1 MTQIPAYFGST
12 EAPQSVSHQTKPDR
26 RLLRVRDERPPSDGV
41 ADKCN
46 EFPVASMAS
55 PLPRATP
62 GRSKYISNPRMRTVL
77 VPLQNRPLLMMMVRG
92 GGFPTS
98 PLAFIPIGRMGPPL
112 RRFAA
117 DAHDC
122 IMFGSLDLPHTR
134 LRRDSTAPE
143 SAVPSDCHPRR
154 TTVLEAV
161 TMRPGEI
168 EPRPTMEKMRHPA

>member
-1 MTQIPAYFGST
+1 MSPTKRNPIAGCCASATNGLLATVLPTNAMSFPSPHGFAPA
-12 EAPQSVSHQTKPDR
+12 E
-26 RLLRVRDERPPSDGV
+26 
-41 ADKCN
+41 
-46 EFPVASMAS
+46 
-55 PLPRATP
+55 ATP
-62 GRSKYISNPRMRTVL
+62 GRSKYISNPRMRTLL
-77 VPLQNRPLLMMMVRG
+77 VSLQNRPLLMMMVRG
-92 GGFPTS
+92 GGYSTS

>member
-1 MTQIPAYFGST
+1 
-12 EAPQSVSHQTKPDR
+12 
-26 RLLRVRDERPPSDGV
+26 
-41 ADKCN
+41 
-46 EFPVASMAS
+46 MAS

-77 VPLQNRPLLMMMVRG
+77 VPLQNRPPLMMMVRG

-98 PLAFIPIGRMGPPL
+98 LLAFIPIGRMGPPL

-134 LRRDSTAPE
+134 LRCDSTAPE

-154 TTVLEAV
+154 TTARSRHDEARRDRTKTDDGENASPCLTRKAPSKGLSADSEEKRVLASDMTLFRV
-161 TMRPGEI
+161 
-168 EPRPTMEKMRHPA
+168 

>member
-98 PLAFIPIGRMGPPL
+98 PLAFRLEEWVRPFGASLPMRM
-112 RRFAA
+112 
-117 DAHDC
+117 
-122 IMFGSLDLPHTR
+122 
-134 LRRDSTAPE
+134 TA
-143 SAVPSDCHPRR
+143 SCSGLWTYRIQGCGA
-154 TTVLEAV
+154 
-161 TMRPGEI
+161 I
-168 EPRPTMEKMRHPA
+168 QPRPKAQSPLIVIPAAPQRSKPSR